1 MKNLFV
7 TLAVLVSTYFSQ
19 AQVLPKTTVSPDIPY
34 YSTGS
39 IFKEVNGDVLYV
51 SDTAAIVGG
60 AYIVTLN
67 VMKLNPSTNKLEPFF
82 AIPNKKGFLTN
93 QISYNAAAGKYLV
106 STFDVN
112 YKFYYYAGTPTNM
125 VLIDSLQVG
134 TSVFLREYMVGNKHY
149 LVGQDSIFSMDY
161 SLGSINYV
169 HSVTGTVSIN
179 YVVAAQNELY
189 FQTFINSGTN
199 TYELF
204 KMNNGSP
211 ISVDTSSSSA
221 LFERNS
227 LKIGTDLY
235 FPYKGKTLKV
245 NNANQLTT
253 LNFEVQ
259 NVIAQIGNKLIGTK
273 GPELKAFDLT
283 AQTESVLNATI
294 MSEYYLLDKVVFNN
308 NICYIEGS
316 YSNNNLIIVTDGTV
330 AGTKSKKLKAYL
342 GTRAEAW
349 ALCGNNLILDYKDS
363 DVGYEVAVLKPD
375 TTLVIYDEKPGNING
390 IDPTFAFNGNGTAYL
405 IFNGPA
411 GKELARIDACNAP
424 AAIGNQVVKSNINVY
439 PNPASAYVNIY
450 SENVINKVT
459 LFDITGKIVLAQ
471 NNSNKQNT
479 MVINTQN
486 LSGSYWLQILNAD
499 GASTMQQIL
508 INN

>member
-1 MKNLFV
+1 MKNLFI
-7 TLAVLVSTYFSQ
+7 TFAVLASTYFSQ
-19 AQVLPKTTVSPDIPY
+19 AQVLPKTTVSPNIPY
-34 YSTGS
+34 YSSGS
-39 IFKEVNGDVLYV
+39 IIKEVNGNVLYV

-60 AYIVTLN
+60 AYVVTLN

-93 QISYNAAAGKYLV
+93 QISYNAAAGKYLI
-106 STFDVN
+106 STFDIN

-134 TSVFLREYMVGNKHY
+134 TSVLLREYMVGNKHY
-149 LVGQDSIFSMDY
+149 LVGQDSIFSLDY
-161 SLGSINYV
+161 NVGSINYV
-169 HSVTGTVSIN
+169 HSVTDNVSIN

-189 FQTFINSGTN
+189 FQTFTNSPTN
-199 TYELF
+199 IYELF
-204 KMNNGSP
+204 KINNGAP
-211 ISVDTSSSSA
+211 ISVDTTASNTSY
-221 LFERNS
+221 ERNS

-253 LNFEVQ
+253 LNFEVK
-259 NVIAQIGNKLIGTK
+259 NVIAQIGNKLIGTN

-283 AQTESVLNATI
+283 TQTESVLSATI
-294 MSEYYLLDKVVFNN
+294 MNEYYLLDKVVFNN

-316 YSNNNLIIVTDGTV
+316 FSNNNLIVVTDGTV

-349 ALCGNNLILDYKDS
+349 ALCGNNLVLDYKDS
-363 DVGYEVAVLKPD
+363 DVGYEVAVLKTD
-375 TTLVIYDEKPGNING
+375 TTILIYDELAGSLNG

-405 IFNGPA
+405 IFNGPN

-424 AAIGNQVVKSNINVY
+424 ATIKKQDVKNNVSVY
-439 PNPASAYVNIY
+439 PNPANTYVK
-450 SENVINKVT
+450 INSDNDINAVR

-471 NNSNKQNT
+471 HNSNKQNT
-479 MVINTQN
+479 MIIDTQN
-486 LSGSYWLQILNAD
+486 LSGSYWIEIKNVA
-499 GASTMQQIL
+499 GTSTRQQIL